1 MGEAA
6 SFQRTLE
13 LMAGGRR
20 VLRIQLYK
28 PEGGSLGFSVVG
40 LRSEHQG
47 ELGIYVQE
55 IQPEGIAGDRLI
67 DLPFFFNIFKQK
79 NFFFTSCIL
88 KITKISFT
96 FLNTF
101 FIKQ

>member
-67 DLPFFFNIFKQK
+67 DLLTYRSSLIFLNKK
-79 NFFFTSCIL
+79 NFSSHHVF
-88 KITKISFT
+88 
-96 FLNTF
+96 
-101 FIKQ
+101 

>member
-1 MGEAA
+1 
-6 SFQRTLE
+6 
-13 LMAGGRR
+13 MAGGRQ

-55 IQPEGIAGDRLI
+55 IQPEGIAGKSTG
-67 DLPFFFNIFKQK
+67 F
-79 NFFFTSCIL
+79 
-88 KITKISFT
+88 
-96 FLNTF
+96 
-101 FIKQ
+101 